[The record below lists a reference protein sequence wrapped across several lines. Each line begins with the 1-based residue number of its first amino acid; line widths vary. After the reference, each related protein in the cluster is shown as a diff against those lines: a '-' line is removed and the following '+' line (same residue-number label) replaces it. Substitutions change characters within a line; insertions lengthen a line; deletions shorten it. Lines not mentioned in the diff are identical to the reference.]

1 MDNRALS
8 PVVGKLLAAG
18 IAVLYITS
26 ATGLLLGGVVPEY
39 RDAAGSKLGDRV
51 LATAAGDIE
60 GSLPATDGNVSVQRT
75 RSLPRTIAGER
86 YRLTLSNRTLH
97 LDHPDDALD
106 ARAHL
111 TMPAM
116 LTIAN
121 DTWESGDPLRIRIQ
135 GQPPNRVLTL
145 GEGD

>member
-39 RDAAGSKLGDRV
+39 RDAAGSELGDRV

-60 GSLPATDGNVSVQRT
+60 RSLPATDGNGTVQHT

-86 YRLTLSNRTLH
+86 YRLTLSNRTLR

-111 TMPAM
+111 AVPAT

-121 DTWESGDPLRIRIQ
+121 DTWESGDPLRIRIR